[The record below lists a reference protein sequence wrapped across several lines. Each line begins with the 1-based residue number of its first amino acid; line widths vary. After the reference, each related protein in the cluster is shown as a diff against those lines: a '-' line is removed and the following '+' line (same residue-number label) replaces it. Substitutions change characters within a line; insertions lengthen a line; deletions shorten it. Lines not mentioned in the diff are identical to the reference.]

1 MQENQFTQSGQQVLH
16 EAHRLAMDLQHAAVT
31 EAHLLEALLRVDTQ
45 VLPYLFQQN
54 NVAMAPVKAALDHHL
69 KHQAKVEGSTPQLSP
84 AALRCLQQAYLFGQ
98 KRNDAYIATPHL
110 LWAVLQSKIRRA
122 KF

>member
-1 MQENQFTQSGQQVLH
+1 MQENQFTQSGQQVLQ

-54 NVAMAPVKAALDHHL
+54 KVAMV
-69 KHQAKVEGSTPQLSP
+69 
-84 AALRCLQQAYLFGQ
+84 R
-98 KRNDAYIATPHL
+98 
-110 LWAVLQSKIRRA
+110 
-122 KF
+122 